1 MKQEILNKLENI
13 HEAKTLIEINDLLGL
28 KTADEL
34 RELQETLNELVEEY
48 LVFYTKKEK
57 YILLK
62 NCPSLKIGPISINKK
77 GFGFV
82 ILPNE
87 EDIYVDASNLNNA
100 IHGDIVLCE
109 VTKNGLKKAKKR
121 ELGENGENSGENK
134 TPFPAYFSG
143 TLKILLERT
152 FTPFFCC

>member
-109 VTKNGLKKAKKR
+109 VTKNGLKKEGKLIRTLKR
-121 ELGENGENSGENK
+121 E
-134 TPFPAYFSG
+134 
-143 TLKILLERT
+143 
-152 FTPFFCC
+152 

>member
-34 RELQETLNELVEEY
+34 RKLQETLNELVEEY

-62 NCPSLKIGPISINKK
+62 NCPSLKIGQISINKK

-100 IHGDIVLCE
+100 IHGDIV
-109 VTKNGLKKAKKR
+109 
-121 ELGENGENSGENK
+121 
-134 TPFPAYFSG
+134 
-143 TLKILLERT
+143 
-152 FTPFFCC
+152 

>member
-34 RELQETLNELVEEY
+34 RELQETLNKLVEEY

-62 NCPSLKIGPISINKK
+62 NCPSLKIGQISINKK

-87 EDIYVDASNLNNA
+87 EDIYIDASNLNNA

-109 VTKNGLKKAKKR
+109 VTKNGLKKKRKSAADRRRKKY
-121 ELGENGENSGENK
+121 S
-134 TPFPAYFSG
+134 
-143 TLKILLERT
+143 
-152 FTPFFCC
+152 